1 MYVGRFV
8 AVGRTLSGANAALY
22 RVSSRSFPNRMA
34 VDNDGVVAIV
44 PRPGHEGD
52 VHKNPYIA
60 YNALRI
66 AGGWAIATNGA
77 HTDPIAEKVAAGVP
91 VRDAIA
97 LVLLTLDYE
106 KDALDTPRIAAA
118 VPAEGDAGVLA
129 IVRRDALVVKEVA
142 LAAGRAVYVATY
154 EADDVPRRAGV
165 PVRRGGRRR
174 RRPLRRRRRRLR
186 GARAPRNERG
196 GARHGDGGIRGSGA
210 RGGVA
215 GAPPSSPHNA
225 RAEQRNWR
233 EWPHLASFGSFRS
246 GAPEVLSGAGSL
258 MLYTFIL
265 GEGCSCKFLA
275 GERETGAHTGRG
287 GDGRPQGTSLQEGR

>member
-118 VPAEGDAGVLA
+118 IPAEGDTGVLA

-142 LAAGRAVYVATY
+142 LVPGRAAYVATY
-154 EADDVPRRAGV
+154 EADDVRDAQASAFDAADAAAA
-165 PVRRGGRRR
+165 
-174 RRPLRRRRRRLR
+174 
-186 GARAPRNERG
+186 ARYAVDG
-196 GARHGDGGIRGSGA
+196 GAFAELERPVTSAAALATGTGGF
-210 RGGVA
+210 GVA
-215 GAPPSSPHNA
+215 
-225 RAEQRNWR
+225 
-233 EWPHLASFGSFRS
+233 
-246 GAPEVLSGAGSL
+246 
-258 MLYTFIL
+258 
-265 GEGCSCKFLA
+265 
-275 GERETGAHTGRG
+275 AHVVA
-287 GDGRPQGTSLQEGR
+287 